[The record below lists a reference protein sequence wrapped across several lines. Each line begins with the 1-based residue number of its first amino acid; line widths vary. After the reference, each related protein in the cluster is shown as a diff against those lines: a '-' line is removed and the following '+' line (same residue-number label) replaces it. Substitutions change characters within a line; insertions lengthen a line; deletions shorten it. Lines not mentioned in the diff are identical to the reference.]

1 MAAETVCPRCGYK
14 NSFIKGFLPGT
25 CVCRV
30 CQSQLDWRE
39 IPGAGEDCLRRRR
52 TRRCSPEEPSSGAAE
67 ERKDPNA

>member
-39 IPGAGEDCLRRRR
+39 IPGATKDCLPAEDAGAGEPG
-52 TRRCSPEEPSSGAAE
+52 CSACSDEKGPEHG
-67 ERKDPNA
+67 